1 MPRVA
6 FVAALEREVAPLIQ
20 KWKCRTLK
28 YESRRHKVFENGDA
42 VLICGG
48 IGAGAAR
55 RATEAIIRDS
65 DPSRIVSVG
74 FAGALDPA
82 LQVGDVIEPG
92 VVINGN
98 DGSRTNAG
106 SSEYVLVS
114 YPAVC
119 GTEQKKK
126 LREAF
131 RADLVDMEAA
141 AVAQGAEARGIE
153 FGALKVVSDDA
164 EFAMPDVQ
172 RFVSSDGDL
181 RTSAFALHVAIRPWL
196 WGSTMALGRNSTR
209 ASRALCNAIADYVKR
224 EGVSSTASK

>member
-1 MPRVA
+1 MRRVA
-6 FVAALEREVAPLIQ
+6 FVAALEREIAPLVQ
-20 KWKCRTLK
+20 TWQGRTLQ
-28 YESRRHKVFENGDA
+28 YGGRRHKVFESGEA
-42 VLICGG
+42 GLICGG
-48 IGAGAAR
+48 IGPGAAR

-65 DPSRIVSVG
+65 APSRIVSVG
-74 FAGALDPA
+74 FAGALDPG

-92 VVINGN
+92 VVINGQ

-106 SSEYVLVS
+106 TGEYALVS

-131 RADLVDMEAA
+131 GAALVDMEAA
-141 AVAQGAEARGIE
+141 AVAQGAEARRIA

-172 RFVSSDGDL
+172 RFVTSDGDF
-181 RTSAFALHVAIRPWL
+181 RTTAFALNVAIRPWL
-196 WGSTMALGRNSTR
+196 WARTIALGRNSVR
-209 ASRALCNAIADYVKR
+209 ASRSLCAAISDYLKR
-224 EGVSSTASK
+224 ESFNTTA

>member
-1 MPRVA
+1 MPRIA
-6 FVAALEREVAPLIQ
+6 FVAALEREVAPLVQMWQRRI
-20 KWKCRTLK
+20 LE
-28 YESRRHKVFENGDA
+28 YDGRRHRVFESGEA

-55 RATEAIIRDS
+55 RATEAIIRDAA
-65 DPSRIVSVG
+65 PSRIVSVG

-82 LQVGDVIEPG
+82 LKVGDVIEPG

-106 SSEYVLVS
+106 TGEYALVS

-119 GTEQKKK
+119 GREQKKK

-131 RADLVDMEAA
+131 RAALVDMEAA

-172 RFVSSDGDL
+172 RFVTSDGDF

-196 WGSTMALGRNSTR
+196 WARTIALGRNSAR
-209 ASRALCNAIADYVKR
+209 ASRALCNAIADYMKR
-224 EGVSSTASK
+224 ESCNTTA